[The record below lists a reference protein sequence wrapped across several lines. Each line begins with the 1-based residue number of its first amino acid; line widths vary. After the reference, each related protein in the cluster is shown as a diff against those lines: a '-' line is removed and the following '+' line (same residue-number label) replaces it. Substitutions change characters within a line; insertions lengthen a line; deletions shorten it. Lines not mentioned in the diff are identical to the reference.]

1 MAKKNSKNKIRN
13 IGIIAHIDAGKTTTT
28 ERILYY
34 TGLSHKIG
42 EVDDGQ
48 ATMDWM
54 EQEQERGITITSA
67 SITCNWKGH
76 MINII
81 DTPGHVDFTAEV
93 ERSLRVLDG
102 AVVIFDAVNGVE
114 PQSETVWHQADKYR
128 VPRLAYINKMDRVG
142 ADFFGSVKMMEDKLA
157 ANPLILELPIGVEN
171 EFKGIVDLIKMKA
184 VYWNSDDFGAT
195 FRYEEIPEELKTKA
209 EEYRSNLLEKIAEE
223 DDELLEKYLE
233 EGELK
238 ENEILKL
245 IKKMTISYKGV
256 PVYCGASLKNIGVQP
271 IIDGVVNFLP
281 SPIDIPPVKGTNPKT
296 GKEEIR
302 KCSDDEPLAAIAFK
316 LQNDIQAGIL
326 TYIRVYS
333 GVIKNGSTVYNVNK
347 KKRERVNR
355 LIRMYSS
362 RMINEDEIAA
372 GDIGVAVGFKFT
384 HTGDTLA
391 SEGKQILLERPVF
404 PDPVISVAIEPK
416 NAGVQAKLEQALER
430 LAREDPTFRV
440 KINEETG
447 QTIISGMG
455 ELHLDVLTTRLIKEF
470 HVDANIGKPQ
480 VAYRETITKEATTEV
495 KFQRQIAGKEHFGH
509 VIISVHPLPRGSGN
523 KFENRA
529 PETEIPPQFVE
540 SVKKGVFFAMERGVT
555 AGYPVIDILAV
566 LEGGSFNPSTSS
578 EIGYTSA
585 ASHAFDEACSKAG
598 GILLEPY
605 MFVEVTTPK
614 EFVGD
619 IIGDLNARGGQILGI
634 ESRQVVEKIDAIVPL
649 SKMFGY
655 TTDLRSMSQGRATF
669 TMEFYHF
676 APIGK
681 Q

>member
-1 MAKKNSKNKIRN
+1 
-13 IGIIAHIDAGKTTTT
+13 
-28 ERILYY
+28 
-34 TGLSHKIG
+34 
-42 EVDDGQ
+42 
-48 ATMDWM
+48 
-54 EQEQERGITITSA
+54 
-67 SITCNWKGH
+67 
-76 MINII
+76 
-81 DTPGHVDFTAEV
+81 
-93 ERSLRVLDG
+93 
-102 AVVIFDAVNGVE
+102 
-114 PQSETVWHQADKYR
+114 
-128 VPRLAYINKMDRVG
+128 
-142 ADFFGSVKMMEDKLA
+142 
-157 ANPLILELPIGVEN
+157 
-171 EFKGIVDLIKMKA
+171 
-184 VYWNSDDFGAT
+184 
-195 FRYEEIPEELKTKA
+195 
-209 EEYRSNLLEKIAEE
+209 
-223 DDELLEKYLE
+223 
-233 EGELK
+233 
-238 ENEILKL
+238 
-245 IKKMTISYKGV
+245 
-256 PVYCGASLKNIGVQP
+256 
-271 IIDGVVNFLP
+271 
-281 SPIDIPPVKGTNPKT
+281 
-296 GKEEIR
+296 
-302 KCSDDEPLAAIAFK
+302 
-316 LQNDIQAGIL
+316 
-326 TYIRVYS
+326 
-333 GVIKNGSTVYNVNK
+333 
-347 KKRERVNR
+347 
-355 LIRMYSS
+355 
-362 RMINEDEIAA
+362 
-372 GDIGVAVGFKFT
+372 
-384 HTGDTLA
+384 
-391 SEGKQILLERPVF
+391 
-404 PDPVISVAIEPK
+404 
-416 NAGVQAKLEQALER
+416 
-430 LAREDPTFRV
+430 
-440 KINEETG
+440 
-447 QTIISGMG
+447 MG

>member
-480 VAYRETITKEATTEV
+480 VAYRETITKEANAEV
-495 KFQRQIAGKEHFGH
+495 KFQRQIAGREHFGH